1 MKNRT
6 PLAAALL
13 VGVLSVTGCSSNTQG
28 DDASPVFL
36 SVTYTLLPESWN
48 VGSGAPLQ
56 FDTTD
61 LRSVL
66 KNPGAG
72 SSSYLDTRLDDYVVE
87 WTRLDG
93 GTKVPEPE
101 TFAGNILV
109 PAGGVST
116 MANYPY
122 MSRTALQRPPL
133 DQLLPF
139 NGGVDRETGR
149 SEIRC
154 RGTVTYR
161 GRTLSGQP
169 VRGVGS
175 FGMTFLYSAA
185 TQTVVGRV
193 N

>member
-1 MKNRT
+1 MKNRI

-13 VGVLSVTGCSSNTQG
+13 AGLLGVAGCSSNTQG

-36 SVTYTLLPESWN
+36 TVTYQELPEAWN

-56 FDTTD
+56 FDTTTIT
-61 LRSVL
+61 SVL
-66 KNPGAG
+66 KNPAGG
-72 SSSYLDTRLDDYVVE
+72 SSSFLDTRLEDYVVE
-87 WTRLDG
+87 WQRIDG

-101 TFAGNILV
+101 TFGGNVLI

-116 MANYPY
+116 LSNYPY
-122 MSRTALQRPPL
+122 MTRSALLRPPL
-133 DQLLPF
+133 DQLLPY
-139 NGGVDRETGR
+139 NGGIDRETGR

-154 RGTVTYR
+154 RATVTYR

-169 VRGVGS
+169 VRGVGT
-175 FGMTFLYSAA
+175 FGMSFLYSAA
-185 TQTVVGRV
+185 TQNVVGRV

>member
-1 MKNRT
+1 MKNRFR
-6 PLAAALL
+6 LAVALL
-13 VGVLSVTGCSSNTQG
+13 AGVLAVTGCSSNTQG
-28 DDASPVFL
+28 DDASPVYL
-36 SVTYTLLPESWN
+36 SVNYTLLPESWN

-56 FDTTD
+56 FDSTE
-61 LRSVL
+61 LRSIL
-66 KNPGAG
+66 KNPSGG
-72 SSSYLDTRLDDYVVE
+72 SSNFLDTRLDDYVVE
-87 WTRLDG
+87 WKRIDG

-101 TFAGNILV
+101 TFGGNVLI
-109 PAGGVST
+109 PAGGSST
-116 MANYPY
+116 LSNYPY
-122 MSRTALQRPPL
+122 MTRTALLKSPL

-139 NGGVDRETGR
+139 NGGIDRETGN

-185 TQTVVGRV
+185 TQTIVARV

>member
-6 PLAAALL
+6 SLAAALL
-13 VGVLSVTGCSSNTQG
+13 AGVLSVTGCSSNSQG
-28 DDASPVFL
+28 DDASPVYL
-36 SVTYTLLPESWN
+36 SVSYTLLPESWN
-48 VGSGAPLQ
+48 VGGGAPLQ

-72 SSSYLDTRLDDYVVE
+72 SSSFLDTRLDDYVVE

-93 GTKVPEPE
+93 GTKVPDPE
-101 TFAGNILV
+101 TFAGNVLI
-109 PAGGVST
+109 PAGGTST
-116 MANYPY
+116 LTNYPY
-122 MSRTALQRPPL
+122 MSRTALVRAPL

-139 NGGVDRETGR
+139 NGGIDRETGR
-149 SEIRC
+149 NEIRC

-161 GRTLSGQP
+161 GRTLAGQT

-175 FGMTFLYSAA
+175 FGMTFLYSAT
-185 TQTVVGRV
+185 TQNVVGRV

>member
-6 PLAAALL
+6 PLLAALL
-13 VGVLSVTGCSSNTQG
+13 IGILAVAGCSSNTQG

-36 SVTYTLLPESWN
+36 SVSYSLLPEAWN
-48 VGSGAPLQ
+48 VGSGLPLQ
-56 FDTTD
+56 FDSTE
-61 LRSVL
+61 LQSVL

-72 SSSYLDTRLDDYVVE
+72 SSSFLDTRLEDYVVE
-87 WTRLDG
+87 WQRIDG
-93 GTKVPEPE
+93 ATKVPDTEV
-101 TFAGNILV
+101 FGGNVLI
-109 PAGGVST
+109 PAGGTST
-116 MANYPY
+116 LSNYPY
-122 MSRTALQRPPL
+122 MTRSALTRPPL

-139 NGGVDRETGR
+139 NGGIDRETGK

-154 RGTVTYR
+154 RATVTYR

-169 VRGVGS
+169 VRGVGT

-185 TQTVVGRV
+185 TQSVVARV

>member
-13 VGVLSVTGCSSNTQG
+13 AGVLSVVGCSSNSQG

-36 SVTYTLLPESWN
+36 SVSFKLLPESWG

-56 FDTTD
+56 IDTVE

-72 SSSYLDTRLDDYVVE
+72 SSSFLDTRLDDYLVE
-87 WTRLDG
+87 WKRLDG
-93 GTKVPEPE
+93 GTKVPDPE
-101 TFAGNILV
+101 TFGGNVLI
-109 PAGGVST
+109 PAGGTST
-116 MANYPY
+116 LTNYEF
-122 MSRTALQRPPL
+122 MSRSALLRAPL

-139 NGGVDRETGR
+139 NGGLDRETGR

-154 RGTVTYR
+154 QATVTFR

-169 VRGVGS
+169 VRGVGN
-175 FGMTFLYSAA
+175 FGMTFLYSSAA
-185 TQTVVGRV
+185 QAVVGRV

>member
-1 MKNRT
+1 MKNRI

-13 VGVLSVTGCSSNTQG
+13 AGVLAVAGCSSNTQG
-28 DDASPVFL
+28 DDASPVYL
-36 SVTYTLLPESWN
+36 TVSYDLLPESWN

-56 FDTTD
+56 FDSTKLT
-61 LRSVL
+61 SVL
-66 KNPGAG
+66 KAPLQG
-72 SSSYLDTRLDDYVVE
+72 SSGYLDTRLEDYVVD
-87 WTRLDG
+87 WARLDG
-93 GTKVPEPE
+93 GTKVPDSE
-101 TFAGNILV
+101 TFGGNVLV

-116 MANYPY
+116 LSNYPY
-122 MSRTALQRPPL
+122 LTRTALLRPPL

-139 NGGVDRETGR
+139 NGGIDRETGR

-154 RGTVTYR
+154 RATVTYR

-169 VRGVGS
+169 VRGVGT

-185 TQTVVGRV
+185 TQTVVARV

>member
-6 PLAAALL
+6 PLLAALAI
-13 VGVLSVTGCSSNTQG
+13 VVLAFGGCSSNTQG

-36 SVTYTLLPESWN
+36 SVSYTLLPESWN
-48 VGSGAPLQ
+48 VGSGLPMQ

-72 SSSYLDTRLDDYVVE
+72 SSSYLDTRLEDYVVE
-87 WTRLDG
+87 WQRIDG
-93 GTKVPEPE
+93 GTKVPETE
-101 TFAGNILV
+101 VFGGNVLI
-109 PAGGVST
+109 PAGGQST
-116 MANYPY
+116 LTNYPY
-122 MSRTALQRPPL
+122 MTRSALTRPPL

-139 NGGVDRETGR
+139 NGGIDRETGK

-154 RGTVTYR
+154 RATVTYR

-169 VRGVGS
+169 VRGVGT

-185 TQTVVGRV
+185 AQGVVAQV

>member
-13 VGVLSVTGCSSNTQG
+13 AGVISVLGCSSNTQG

-36 SVTYTLLPESWN
+36 SVNFKLLPESWS

-56 FDTTD
+56 FETVE
-61 LRSVL
+61 LRSIL
-66 KNPGAG
+66 KNPGG
-72 SSSYLDTRLDDYVVE
+72 GTSSFLDTRLEDYVVE
-87 WTRLDG
+87 WKRLDG
-93 GTKVPEPE
+93 GTKVPDPE
-101 TFAGNILV
+101 TFGGNVVV
-109 PAGGVST
+109 PAGGIS
-116 MANYPY
+116 ALSNYEF
-122 MSRTALQRPPL
+122 MTRTALLRPPL

-139 NGGVDRETGR
+139 NGGIDRETGR
-149 SEIRC
+149 NEIRC
-154 RGTVTYR
+154 QGTVTFR

-169 VRGVGS
+169 VRGVGI
-175 FGMTFLYSAA
+175 FGMTFLYSTV

>member
-1 MKNRT
+1 MKNRI

-13 VGVLSVTGCSSNTQG
+13 AGVLAVAGCSSNTQG
-28 DDASPVFL
+28 DDASPVYL
-36 SVTYTLLPESWN
+36 TVSYDLLPESWN

-56 FDTTD
+56 FDSTT
-61 LRSVL
+61 LTSVL
-66 KNPGAG
+66 KAPLQG
-72 SSSYLDTRLDDYVVE
+72 SSSYLDTRLEDYVVD
-87 WTRLDG
+87 WARLDG
-93 GTKVPEPE
+93 GTKVPDSE
-101 TFAGNILV
+101 TFGGNVLV

-116 MANYPY
+116 LSNYPY
-122 MSRTALQRPPL
+122 LTRTALLRPPL

-139 NGGVDRETGR
+139 NGGIDRETGR

-154 RGTVTYR
+154 RATVTYR

-175 FGMTFLYSAA
+175 FGMAFLYSGTA
-185 TQTVVGRV
+185 QTVVARV

>member
-13 VGVLSVTGCSSNTQG
+13 AGVLSVTGCSSNSQG

-36 SVTYTLLPESWN
+36 SVSYKELPEVWN

-56 FDTTD
+56 FDTTE
-61 LRSVL
+61 LRSIL

-72 SSSYLDTRLDDYVVE
+72 SSTFLDTRLDDYVVE
-87 WTRLDG
+87 WKRIDG
-93 GTKVPEPE
+93 GTKVPDSE
-101 TFAGNILV
+101 TFGGNVLI
-109 PAGGVST
+109 PAGGTST
-116 MANYPY
+116 LTNYPY
-122 MSRTALQRPPL
+122 MSRTALLRAPL

-139 NGGVDRETGR
+139 NGGIDRETGR

-154 RGTVTYR
+154 QATVTYR
-161 GRTLSGQP
+161 GRTLAGQP

-175 FGMTFLYSAA
+175 FGMAFLYSAA

>member
-13 VGVLSVTGCSSNTQG
+13 VGVLSVTGCSSNSQG

-36 SVTYTLLPESWN
+36 SVTYTLLPEAWN

-56 FDTTD
+56 FDTTE

-72 SSSYLDTRLDDYVVE
+72 SSTFLDTRLDDYIVE
-87 WTRLDG
+87 WKRIDG
-93 GTKVPEPE
+93 GTKVPDPE
-101 TFAGNILV
+101 TFAGNVLV
-109 PAGGVST
+109 PAGGTST
-116 MANYPY
+116 LSNYPY
-122 MSRTALQRPPL
+122 MSRSALLRAPL

-139 NGGVDRETGR
+139 NGGIDRETGR
-149 SEIRC
+149 NEIRC
-154 RGTVTYR
+154 QATVTYR

-169 VRGVGS
+169 VRGVGN

-185 TQTVVGRV
+185 TQAVVGRV

>member
-13 VGVLSVTGCSSNTQG
+13 AGVLSVAGCSSNSQG

-36 SVTYTLLPESWN
+36 SVSYTLLPESWN

-61 LRSVL
+61 LQSIL
-66 KNPGAG
+66 KNPGGG
-72 SSSYLDTRLDDYVVE
+72 SSSFLDTRLDDYVVE
-87 WTRLDG
+87 WQRIDG
-93 GTKVPEPE
+93 GTKVPDPE
-101 TFAGNILV
+101 VFGGNVLI
-109 PAGGVST
+109 PAGGTST
-116 MANYPY
+116 LSNYPY
-122 MSRTALQRPPL
+122 MTRTALLRAPL

-139 NGGVDRETGR
+139 NGGIDRETGR

-154 RGTVTYR
+154 RATVTYR

-175 FGMTFLYSAA
+175 FGMAFLYSGT
-185 TQTVVGRV
+185 TQTVVARV

>member
-1 MKNRT
+1 MKNRI

-13 VGVLSVTGCSSNTQG
+13 AGVLSVTGCSSNSQG

-36 SVTYTLLPESWN
+36 SVSYTLLPESWN

-61 LRSVL
+61 LRSIL

-72 SSSYLDTRLDDYVVE
+72 SSSFLDTRLDDYVVE
-87 WTRLDG
+87 WKRLDG
-93 GTKVPEPE
+93 GTKVPESE
-101 TFAGNILV
+101 TFPGNVLI
-109 PAGGVST
+109 PAGGAST
-116 MANYPY
+116 LSNYPY
-122 MSRTALQRPPL
+122 MTRTALLRAPL

-139 NGGVDRETGR
+139 NGGIDRETGR

-154 RGTVTYR
+154 QATVTYR

-175 FGMTFLYSAA
+175 FGLTFLYSAA
-185 TQTVVGRV
+185 TQAVVGRA

>member
-6 PLAAALL
+6 PLDAALL
-13 VGVLSVTGCSSNTQG
+13 VGVLSVTGCSSNSQG

-36 SVTYTLLPESWN
+36 SVSYALLPEAWN

-56 FDTTD
+56 FATTD
-61 LRSVL
+61 LQSVL

-72 SSSYLDTRLDDYVVE
+72 SSTFLDTRLDDYIVE
-87 WTRLDG
+87 WKRIDG
-93 GTKVPEPE
+93 GTKVPDPE
-101 TFAGNILV
+101 TFAGNVLI
-109 PAGGVST
+109 PAGGAST
-116 MANYPY
+116 LSNYPY
-122 MSRTALQRPPL
+122 MSRSALLRAPL

-139 NGGVDRETGR
+139 NGGIDRETGR
-149 SEIRC
+149 NEIRC
-154 RGTVTYR
+154 QATVTYR

-185 TQTVVGRV
+185 TQAVVGRV

>member
-13 VGVLSVTGCSSNTQG
+13 VGVLSMTGCSSNSQG

-36 SVTYTLLPESWN
+36 SVTYTELPEAWN
-48 VGSGAPLQ
+48 VGGGAPLQ
-56 FDTTD
+56 FDTTV

-72 SSSYLDTRLDDYVVE
+72 SSTFLDTRLDDYVVE
-87 WTRLDG
+87 GKRIDG
-93 GTKVPEPE
+93 GTKVPDAE
-101 TFAGNILV
+101 TFGGNVLI
-109 PAGGVST
+109 PAGGSST
-116 MANYPY
+116 LSNYPY
-122 MSRTALQRPPL
+122 MSRTALLRAPL

-139 NGGVDRETGR
+139 NGGIDRETGR

-154 RGTVTYR
+154 QATVTYR

-175 FGMTFLYSAA
+175 FGMAFIYSAA